1 MTNEAPR
8 PDGEPP
14 AGGPASD
21 VPDRF
26 TVDFSGLTLLGIY
39 RVEEKI
45 AEGGMGS
52 IYSGR
57 DENLGMRVVIKVP
70 HVKFLSEP
78 GFRPRF
84 AREIKELVRL
94 AHPHIARILAQGEH
108 EDVPFFVLQ
117 YLGGGTLE
125 ERMEAS
131 EGPLPQD
138 DFVPWMRTMATT
150 LDFVHARGTIHRD
163 VKPANI
169 LFDEEGHVFLSD
181 FGVAKVLEAEDA
193 NLTDMGTGIGS
204 PKYMAPEQGFG
215 GDLTPAAD
223 QYALASMLYECLA
236 DQPPFT
242 QGSAIEILVQKSAA
256 PPQALGELVPDLPAA
271 AADVVMRGILKA
283 PEERYASCRAFMD
296 AFDVAL
302 APAPEIHAAPAAP
315 VRKSKV
321 VAFLVGGL
329 LLFLGL
335 LLLLV
340 VGVLLRGGGYVLLPG
355 EGAVNR
361 IGEFEVK
368 LVEAGAEPQRALRYR
383 WTDMGEDALTLDYD
397 QRVVISVKRAT
408 GLPRGAP
415 KARPVPPVVRDD
427 PRLTFQV
434 ACDLDAA
441 SAEEDLALR
450 WRVTGF
456 ARGAET
462 VTVDPTTPRADAIKK
477 ALRGARADED
487 VAYGALAGEA
497 RYSPNGL
504 LRTHGLKDGLQ
515 IPASSHQQLE
525 VIAWVL
531 RTLPIPFPVE
541 PVGVGAVWE
550 VTEVAKFMG
559 MRLRHTKRY
568 ELLALDGDRVE
579 VKASVTQIANEQELK
594 LLETGDAHIKAKL
607 LALTGRGQST
617 AVVHLDHAAP
627 LSSSFRM
634 RLDMEV
640 EYSEMAGAPPGLV
653 VPGGMVIDLEIN
665 LARR

>member
-1 MTNEAPR
+1 MTNDAPL
-8 PDGEPP
+8 PEDGPP
-14 AGGPASD
+14 AGEGASD

-108 EDVPFFVLQ
+108 EQVPFFVLQ

-125 ERMEAS
+125 ERMEAC
-131 EGPLPQD
+131 EGPLPREE
-138 DFVPWMRTMATT
+138 FVPWMRTMATT

-169 LFDEEGHVFLSD
+169 LFDEDGHVFLSD

-193 NLTDMGTGIGS
+193 NLTDVGTGIGS
-204 PKYMAPEQGFG
+204 PRYMAPEQGIG
-215 GDLTPAAD
+215 GDLTPSAD

-236 DQPPFT
+236 DRPPFT
-242 QGSAIEILVQKSAA
+242 QRSAIEILVQKSAA
-256 PPQALGELVPDLPAA
+256 PPDALGDLVPDLPAA
-271 AADVVMRGILKA
+271 AADVVMRALAKQ
-283 PEERYASCRAFMD
+283 PEDRHDSCSAFLD
-296 AFDVAL
+296 AFDEAS
-302 APAPEIHAAPAAP
+302 APAPDVPAAP
-315 VRKSKV
+315 VPPKAKSRV

-329 LLFLGL
+329 LLFLAVL
-335 LLLLV
+335 LVVV
-340 VGVLLRGGGYVLLPG
+340 VGVLLRGGSDFPPPG

-368 LVEAGAEPQRALRYR
+368 LVEAGAEPWRALRYR
-383 WTDMGEDALTLDYD
+383 WKDAGEDALTLDYH
-397 QRVVISVKRAT
+397 QKVVISVKRAT
-408 GLPRGAP
+408 GMPPGTP
-415 KARPVPPVVRDD
+415 KGRHIAPVVRDE
-427 PRLTFQV
+427 PRLAFQV
-434 ACDLDAA
+434 ACDLDAP
-441 SAEEDLALR
+441 SAEEDLSLR
-450 WRVTGF
+450 WRVTEF
-456 ARGAET
+456 ARSAGSAEP
-462 VTVDPTTPRADAIKK
+462 DPTGPRADAIKE
-477 ALRGARADED
+477 AMRGARERED
-487 VAYGALAGEA
+487 GAYRSLAGEA
-497 RYSPNGL
+497 SYSPNGL
-504 LRTHGLKDGLQ
+504 LRSHGLHDGLQ
-515 IPASSHQQLE
+515 IPSSSRQQLE

-541 PVGVGAVWE
+541 PAGVGAIWE
-550 VTEVAKFMG
+550 VTEVAEFMG

-568 ELLALDGDRVE
+568 ELMALDGDRVQ

-594 LLETGDAHIKAKL
+594 LLETGDDRMKAKL
-607 LALTGRGQST
+607 LALTGRGHST

-627 LSSSFRM
+627 VSSSFRM

-640 EYSEMAGAPPGLV
+640 EYSNMVGAPPGLV
-653 VPGGMVIDLEIN
+653 VPGGMVIDVDIN